1 MVGTRAGSFTR
12 QPGCLWRDEM
22 PLLLLSRRGTD
33 TRTVTSGSSLANASR
48 MGARGSRSAGAG
60 NGRVLLDSSRACFVG
75 RAALFSCGVA
85 YTSENTGRRAMSC
98 EGNAGAFFDLD
109 GTLLAGPSVERRFI
123 FYLLMRRLIGPAQLA
138 RCGARFIANIARNPG
153 AATRGNK
160 AYFSGV
166 STRCV
171 DEWSK
176 RLASHPVKFFSDGL
190 YRLRFHFVQG
200 HRIFLITG
208 APAPPAEVVGSYF
221 FVPLTIVGTQ
231 LEVRDGS
238 WTGEITGEHMSGDA
252 KQRAIVHLAAAHG
265 LELTRSFAY
274 GDSVSDL
281 SMLETV
287 GHPVA
292 VNPSTNLE
300 RVARARNWLI
310 IHWRGHWR
318 RRWREMQ
325 NPRGENSRD
334 AVQTL
339 TALHVSLMQSIN
351 FRGTH
356 R

>member
-1 MVGTRAGSFTR
+1 M
-12 QPGCLWRDEM
+12 
-22 PLLLLSRRGTD
+22 SR
-33 TRTVTSGSSLANASR
+33 
-48 MGARGSRSAGAG
+48 
-60 NGRVLLDSSRACFVG
+60 
-75 RAALFSCGVA
+75 
-85 YTSENTGRRAMSC
+85 

-109 GTLLAGPSVERRFI
+109 GTLLAGPSVERQFI
-123 FYLLMRRLIGPAQLA
+123 FYLLMRGLIGPAQLT
-138 RCGARFIANIARNPG
+138 RCGARFITNIARNPG

-190 YRLRFHFVQG
+190 DRLRFHFVQG

-208 APAPPAEVVGSYF
+208 APAPLAEVVVGSYF

-238 WTGEITGEHMSGDA
+238 WTGEITGEHMSGNA
-252 KQRAIVHLAAAHG
+252 KNRAVVRLAAMHSLDLAC
-265 LELTRSFAY
+265 SFAY
-274 GDSVSDL
+274 GDSVADL
-281 SMLETV
+281 PMLETV
-287 GHPVA
+287 GHPAA
-292 VNPSTNLE
+292 VNPSTSLE
-300 RVARARNWLI
+300 RAARARNWPVVYWSG
-310 IHWRGHWR
+310 HWERWR
-318 RRWREMQ
+318 RRWRKRRWRETQ
-325 NPRGENSRD
+325 NSGVENSRD

-339 TALHVSLMQSIN
+339 TALYVSLMQSIN